1 MLADF
6 DGDGIADI
14 LIGAGNPVFLS
25 GTGSP
30 TLTVLLGQGKGI
42 FAAAPVSLVGVSG
55 AGANQSVAGDF
66 DGDGIPDLAV
76 SDFSFLAILKGDG
89 KGDFSVA
96 DQVNLQAFQGSAV
109 SIAVADFN
117 RDGKL
122 DLAALMDI
130 AEGTGSEVAV
140 FYGNG
145 DGTLSAP
152 LILQV
157 GATFPS
163 FLGASDLNGDGLS
176 DLVASVKNTVFIWL
190 GKPGGTFAPPVT
202 YSVQGGYLS
211 SGEPVSLAFGDFN
224 SDGKMDIAV
233 PGQAAGIITLLL
245 GKGDGTF
252 TMGASIPLS
261 MPPPSADFSSLG
273 PVILAAADL
282 NGDGRLDLIASLAD
296 SDGGSFGFAVLLG
309 NGDGTFQPPILNPQP
324 ANAFTVADMN
334 GDKIPDLIVS
344 GTSVLLGN
352 GDGTFQTG
360 LLVFGALEAVAVA
373 DFNRDGTLDIAGG
386 MSTGGIATFLNLTA
400 PPPPLTVVP
409 ATTFLLGT
417 LAPNSFASAFG
428 RALTNQAQSLT
439 ITVLDSAVVSRPAPL
454 IYVSPDQINFLIP
467 AGTASGTA
475 TVTVTSA
482 TGKFTAQVQ
491 IAATAPTLF
500 TEGNGIAAAYV
511 TQVAADGSQ
520 TNQYVFTAQSGSL
533 VPLPINVTS
542 AQTYLI
548 LYGTGFDTASTP
560 TASVQGVPVPVTY
573 AGPQPD
579 LPGLDQANILLPPSL
594 AGTGVAS
601 VVFTAGNIPAN
612 TVFVTIQ

>member
-1 MLADF
+1 M
-6 DGDGIADI
+6 I
-14 LIGAGNPVFLS
+14 LTETAFL
-25 GTGSP
+25 
-30 TLTVLLGQGKGI
+30 I
-42 FAAAPVSLVGVSG
+42 
-55 AGANQSVAGDF
+55 SVV
-66 DGDGIPDLAV
+66 PY
-76 SDFSFLAILKGDG
+76 FSFLAILKGDG

-130 AEGTGSEVAV
+130 AEGTSTEVAV

-145 DGTLSAP
+145 DGTLSPP

-163 FLGASDLNGDGLS
+163 FLGASDLNGDGLP

-224 SDGKMDIAV
+224 SDGKD
-233 PGQAAGIITLLL
+233 GHRGSRTSSGLITLLL

-252 TMGASIPLS
+252 TMDASIPLS

-296 SDGGSFGFAVLLG
+296 SNGGSFGFAVLLG
-309 NGDGTFQPPILNPQP
+309 NGDGTFQPPIFNATG

-334 GDKIPDLIVS
+334 GDKIPDLIA

-352 GDGTFQTG
+352 GDGTFQPG
-360 LLVFGALEAVAVA
+360 VPIPGASLPVAVA
-373 DFNRDGTLDIAGG
+373 DFNRDGTLDVVAGL
-386 MSTGGIATFLNLTA
+386 TTFLNLTA

-409 ATTFLLGT
+409 ATTFLPGT

-428 RALTNQAQSLT
+428 RALTNQTQSLT
-439 ITVLDSAVVSRPAPL
+439 IAVLDSAGVSRSAPL

-491 IAATAPTLF
+491 VAPTAPTLF
-500 TEGNGIAAAYV
+500 TVGNGIAAAYV
-511 TQVAADGSQ
+511 TQVAADASQ
-520 TNQYVFTAQSGSL
+520 ANQYVFTAQPGSL
-533 VPLPINVTS
+533 VPMPINVTS
-542 AQTYLI
+542 GQTYLI

-579 LPGLDQANILLPPSL
+579 VPGLDQANIFLPPSL
-594 AGTGVAS
+594 AGSGVAS
-601 VVFTAGNIPAN
+601 VVFTAGTIAAN